1 MATLTLQM
9 PLFDPDSDIGA
20 SVAPRWKTWVADFQ
34 TYLVA
39 NAITDNKRKKAL
51 LLYLAGPRV
60 REIFR
65 QIPETGDEDA
75 FDTALTKL
83 NEYFEPQK
91 NTLYEVFKFR
101 QAVQGP
107 QETLDQ
113 YHTRL
118 RTLGATCDFHDL
130 DFEILVQIVTHGRS
144 THLR

>member
-1 MATLTLQM
+1 MATLTLQI
-9 PLFDPDSDIGA
+9 PPFDPDSDIGA
-20 SVAPRWKTWVADFQ
+20 SVAPRWKTWVADFK

-65 QIPETGDEDA
+65 QIPETGEEDA
-75 FDTALTKL
+75 FNTALTKL

-91 NTLYEVFKFR
+91 NTLYEVYKFR
-101 QAVQGP
+101 QAAQGP

-118 RTLGATCDFHDL
+118 RTLGATCD
-130 DFEILVQIVTHGRS
+130 S
-144 THLR
+144 

>member
-1 MATLTLQM
+1 MATLTLPM

-20 SVAPRWKTWVADFQ
+20 SVAPRWKTWVADFK

-65 QIPETGDEDA
+65 QIPNTGDEDA

-83 NEYFEPQK
+83 NEYF
-91 NTLYEVFKFR
+91 
-101 QAVQGP
+101 
-107 QETLDQ
+107 
-113 YHTRL
+113 
-118 RTLGATCDFHDL
+118 
-130 DFEILVQIVTHGRS
+130 
-144 THLR
+144 